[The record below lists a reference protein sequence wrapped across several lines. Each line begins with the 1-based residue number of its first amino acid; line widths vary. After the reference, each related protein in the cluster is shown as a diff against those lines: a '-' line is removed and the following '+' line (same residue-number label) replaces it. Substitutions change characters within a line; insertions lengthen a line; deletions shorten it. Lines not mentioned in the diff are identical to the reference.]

1 MTDRPRPKSSQADRS
16 SSSGSSGPA
25 QRHCRMLPHPAP
37 ASESTRT
44 LLFAFRRMAQH
55 GLRDAIAAERMLGH
69 FGAHFRAPLILLRAF
84 VLELAQNGER
94 NIAIAHCCTPRM
106 TADEAAILAVLDD
119 PATSGGQLEALLG
132 GADPAHARQIA
143 ECLTH
148 QLAGARA

>member
-1 MTDRPRPKSSQADRS
+1 MTDRPRPKSDQADRS
-16 SSSGSSGPA
+16 HADGPNDPA
-25 QRHCRMLPHPAP
+25 PRHCRMLPHPAP
-37 ASESTRT
+37 EHETTRM

-55 GLRDAIAAERMLGH
+55 GLRDAVAAERMLGH

-84 VLELAQNGER
+84 VLELAQKGER

-106 TADEAAILAVLDD
+106 TADEAAILAVMDD
-119 PATSGGQLEALLG
+119 PETSAPQLTALLG
-132 GADPAHARQIA
+132 GADAAHARQIA